1 MRSGRIFIVIGI
13 VLFLGALAAGF
24 YFLVGPGRQQPE
36 PALEVEEGTPQPEV
50 PKGLTEIVVAVQNIP
65 RGMRVTEDIDA
76 VILQNWPEDAVPEG
90 AITDLEVVY
99 DRVARVDIVREMPI
113 LDGMLAEETGD
124 IGATGSDPAL
134 WIPPGKV
141 AYALPVARYSS
152 VAWALRPGDH
162 VDVILSLLLVDLDE
176 EFQSILPNEMG
187 CVSPSEEEGCQGG
200 PEGRLEVL
208 PNGWM
213 VNVSAGEGQRPR
225 LVTQLTI
232 QDAVVLHVGDWPA
245 EESPPAEEEE
255 EQPEEEGEPAPPPR
269 AEIEPLTLVVTRQD
283 AMVLDHAMAAGA
295 RINMLLRP
303 AGDEGLVT
311 TDSVT
316 LQYIMDRFSIELP
329 PKLPY
334 GVTPPLLQLE
344 RIARSE
350 VAGQYGGGGGGGGGG
365 E

>member
-13 VLFLGALAAGF
+13 VLFVGALAAGF

-36 PALEVEEGTPQPEV
+36 PVLEVEEGTPQPEV
-50 PKGLTEIVVAVQNIP
+50 PKGLTEIVVAVQDIP
-65 RGMRVTEDIDA
+65 RGMRITEDINA
-76 VILQNWPEDAVPEG
+76 VILRNWPEDAVPEG

-124 IGATGSDPAL
+124 IGAIGSDPAL
-134 WIPPGKV
+134 RIPPGKV

-176 EFQSILPNEMG
+176 EFQSVLPNEMR

-208 PNGWM
+208 SNGWL
-213 VNVSAGEGQRPR
+213 VNMSASEGQRPR
-225 LVTQLTI
+225 LVTQLTV

-245 EESPPAEEEE
+245 EEHPPAEE
-255 EQPEEEGEPAPPPR
+255 EQPEEGMGEQPAPPPLPEV
-269 AEIEPLTLVVTRQD
+269 APLTLIVTRQD
-283 AMVLDHAMAAGA
+283 AMVLDHALAAGA
-295 RINMLLRP
+295 RINLLLR
-303 AGDEGLVT
+303 AVGDEGLVT

-334 GVTPPLLQLE
+334 GVTPPLMQLE

-350 VAGQYGGGGGGGGGG
+350 AAGQYGGGGGGG

>member
-36 PALEVEEGTPQPEV
+36 PVLEVEEGTPQPEV

-65 RGMRVTEDIDA
+65 RGMRITEDINA
-76 VILQNWPEDAVPEG
+76 VTLRNWPEDAVPEG

-124 IGATGSDPAL
+124 IGAMGSDPAL
-134 WIPPGKV
+134 RIPPGKV

-176 EFQSILPNEMG
+176 EFQSILPNEMR

-200 PEGRLEVL
+200 SEGRLEVL

-213 VNVSAGEGQRPR
+213 VNISAGEGQRPR

-245 EESPPAEEEE
+245 EESPPAEEE

-350 VAGQYGGGGGGGGGG
+350 TVGQYGGGGGDGGGG

>member
-13 VLFLGALAAGF
+13 VLFVGALAAGF

-36 PALEVEEGTPQPEV
+36 PVLEVEEGTPQPEV
-50 PKGLTEIVVAVQNIP
+50 PKGLTEIVVAVQDIP
-65 RGMRVTEDIDA
+65 RGMRITEDINA
-76 VILQNWPEDAVPEG
+76 VILRNWPEDAVPEG

-124 IGATGSDPAL
+124 IGAIGSDPAL
-134 WIPPGKV
+134 RIPPGKV

-176 EFQSILPNEMG
+176 EFQSVLPNEMRCG
-187 CVSPSEEEGCQGG
+187 SPSEEEGCQGG

-208 PNGWM
+208 PNGWL
-213 VNVSAGEGQRPR
+213 VNMSASEGQRPR
-225 LVTQLTI
+225 LVTQLTV

-245 EESPPAEEEE
+245 EEHPPAEE
-255 EQPEEEGEPAPPPR
+255 EQPEEGMGEQPAAPPLPEV
-269 AEIEPLTLVVTRQD
+269 APLTLIVTRQD
-283 AMVLDHAMAAGA
+283 AMVLDHALAAGA
-295 RINMLLRP
+295 RINLLLR
-303 AGDEGLVT
+303 AVGDEGLVT

-316 LQYIMDRFSIELP
+316 LQYIMARFSIELP

-334 GVTPPLLQLE
+334 GVTPPLMQLE

-350 VAGQYGGGGGGGGGG
+350 AAGQYGGGGGGGG